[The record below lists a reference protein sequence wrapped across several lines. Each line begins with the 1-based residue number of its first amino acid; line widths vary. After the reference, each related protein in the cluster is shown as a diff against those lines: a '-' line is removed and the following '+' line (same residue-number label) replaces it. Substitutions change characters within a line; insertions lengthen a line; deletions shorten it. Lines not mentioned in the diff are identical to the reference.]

1 MLKRKIEKEV
11 RDIVNALWENEIKDF
26 DFKGFKVEIPDE
38 RFGEFSTNIAM
49 LLARPLKIKPL
60 EIAKKIVHNL
70 NEKDDLFEKIEIAG
84 PGFINFSLKKDVYIE
99 SLKNILRLKKE
110 YGRKKPLGKKV
121 QLEFVSAN
129 PTGPLT
135 VGHGRQAIIGDVLSK
150 VFKEEGYE
158 ITTEYYFNDAGRQM
172 DLLAQSLWVRYNQF
186 FEKNLDIP
194 EDGYHGDYLKELAKG
209 LASKF
214 KKDYVG
220 KWNEEIKEI
229 FKEMAKDSMFKII
242 KFTLQRLGV
251 QFDVY
256 FNEKSL
262 LEDGTVDEV
271 INLLKSKNLVYEKD
285 GALWFK
291 VSEFVDEDDKVLIRS
306 NGIPTYFMTDIAYHY
321 NKFKRKFD
329 RVYDIWGAD
338 HHGHIPRMKAAM
350 KALGIPDDFFNV
362 ILHQFVTLKKEGKEV
377 KMSTRKGEFVTLDE
391 LIDSVGVDATRYFFA
406 MIDPNTHMIFD
417 MDLAVSKSNEN
428 PVYYVQYAYARI
440 RSLFRKAV
448 EKGITYKEEENLEF
462 LCTIP
467 QEKLLVRDLDLFDE
481 ILEDTLRDLAPNKLT
496 NYAEKLVAKF
506 HNYYTDNIILD
517 IENKELSNARLN
529 LCKGMEIIL
538 SRVFD
543 ILGISKPEKM

>member
-1 MLKRKIEKEV
+1 MLRKKIEKE
-11 RDIVNALWENEIKDF
+11 IVNITNELWGDKILETDLKSF
-26 DFKGFKVEIPDE
+26 RVEIPDE

-49 LLARPLKIKPL
+49 ILAKSLKIKPI
-60 EIAKKIVHNL
+60 EIAKKIVERIKT
-70 NEKDDLFEKIEIAG
+70 NELFENVEIAG
-84 PGFINFSLKKDVYIE
+84 PGFINFKLKKNVYTE
-99 SLKNILRLKKE
+99 LLKNILDAGEKF
-110 YGRKKPLGKKV
+110 GRKEPNGIKV
-121 QLEFVSAN
+121 QIEFVSAN

-135 VGHGRQAIIGDVLSK
+135 VGHGRQAVIGDVLSK
-150 VFKEEGYE
+150 VFKEEGFE
-158 ITTEYYFNDAGRQM
+158 VTREYYFNDAGRQM

-186 FEKNLDIP
+186 FGKELDIP
-194 EDGYHGDYLKELAKG
+194 EDGYHGEYLVELAKEIAG
-209 LASKF
+209 KF
-214 KKDYVG
+214 KTDYVG
-220 KWNEEIKEI
+220 KWNDEIKEI
-229 FKEMAKDSMFKII
+229 FKEMAKDAMFRLI
-242 KFTLQRLGV
+242 KSTLERLRV
-251 QFDVY
+251 QFDVF

-271 INLLKSKNLVYEKD
+271 IEILKSKDLLYEKD

-329 RVYDIWGAD
+329 KVYDIWGAD

-391 LIDSVGVDATRYFFA
+391 LMDSVGVDATRYFFA

-440 RSLFRKAV
+440 KSLFRKAQ
-448 EKGITYKEEENLEF
+448 EKGIEYTERENLDL
-462 LCTIP
+462 LCDID

-481 ILEDTLRDLAPNKLT
+481 TLEDALRDLAPNKIT
-496 NYAEKLVAKF
+496 NYVEKLVARF

-517 IENKELSNARLN
+517 TDNKDLSNARLN
-529 LCKGMEIIL
+529 LCKGLETIL
-538 SRVFD
+538 SKVFD

>member
-1 MLKRKIEKEV
+1 MLRKRIESEIVETVNKLWGDEV
-11 RDIVNALWENEIKDF
+11 FQANLKS
-26 DFKGFKVEIPDE
+26 FKVEIPDE

-49 LLARPLKIKPL
+49 ILAKPLKTKPI
-60 EIAKKIVHNL
+60 EIAKKIV
-70 NEKDDLFEKIEIAG
+70 EKIKTGELFENVEIAG
-84 PGFINFSLKKDVYIE
+84 PGFINFKLKKNVYTE
-99 SLKNILRLKKE
+99 LLKNILNTGER
-110 YGRKKPLGKKV
+110 YGRKEPNGMKV
-121 QLEFVSAN
+121 QIEFVSAN

-135 VGHGRQAIIGDVLSK
+135 VGHGRQAVIGDVLSK
-150 VFKEEGYE
+150 VFKEEGFE
-158 ITTEYYFNDAGRQM
+158 VTKEYYFNDAGRQM

-186 FEKNLDIP
+186 FGKKLDIP
-194 EDGYHGDYLKELAKG
+194 EDGYHGDYLVELAKEIAG
-209 LASKF
+209 KF
-214 KKDYVG
+214 KADYVG
-220 KWNEEIKEI
+220 KWNDEIKEI
-229 FKEMAKDSMFKII
+229 FKEMAKDAMFKLI
-242 KFTLQRLGV
+242 KSTLERLKV
-251 QFDVY
+251 QFDIF

-262 LEDGTVDEV
+262 LEDGTVNEV
-271 INLLKSKNLVYEKD
+271 IEILKSKGLLYEKD

-306 NGIPTYFMTDIAYHY
+306 SGIPTYFMTDIAYHY

-338 HHGHIPRMKAAM
+338 HHGHISRMKAAM

-391 LIDSVGVDATRYFFA
+391 LMDSVGVDATRYFFA

-440 RSLFRKAV
+440 KSLFRKAR
-448 EKGITYKEEENLEF
+448 EKGIEYRKGENLDL
-462 LCTIP
+462 LCDID

-481 ILEDTLRDLAPNKLT
+481 TLEDTLRDLAPNKIT
-496 NYAEKLVAKF
+496 NYVEKLVSRF

-517 IENKELSNARLN
+517 TDNRDLSNARLN
-529 LCKGMEIIL
+529 LCKGLETIL
-538 SRVFD
+538 SKVFD

>member
-1 MLKRKIEKEV
+1 MLRKRIESEIVETVNKLWGDEV
-11 RDIVNALWENEIKDF
+11 FQANLKS
-26 DFKGFKVEIPDE
+26 FKVEIPDE

-49 LLARPLKIKPL
+49 ILSKPLKTKPI
-60 EIAKKIVHNL
+60 EIAKKIV
-70 NEKDDLFEKIEIAG
+70 EKIKTGELFENVEIAG
-84 PGFINFSLKKDVYIE
+84 PGFINFKLKKNVYTE
-99 SLKNILRLKKE
+99 LLKNILNTGER
-110 YGRKKPLGKKV
+110 YGRKEPNGMKV
-121 QLEFVSAN
+121 QIEFVSAN

-135 VGHGRQAIIGDVLSK
+135 VGHGRQAVIGDVLSK
-150 VFKEEGYE
+150 VFKEEGFE
-158 ITTEYYFNDAGRQM
+158 VTKEYYFNDAGRQM

-186 FEKNLDIP
+186 FGKKLDIP
-194 EDGYHGDYLKELAKG
+194 EDGYHGDYLVELAKEIAG
-209 LASKF
+209 KF
-214 KKDYVG
+214 KADYVG
-220 KWNEEIKEI
+220 KWNDEIKEI
-229 FKEMAKDSMFKII
+229 FKEMAKDAMFKLI
-242 KFTLQRLGV
+242 KSTLERLKV
-251 QFDVY
+251 QFDIF

-262 LEDGTVDEV
+262 LEDGTVNEV
-271 INLLKSKNLVYEKD
+271 IEILKSKGLLYEKD

-306 NGIPTYFMTDIAYHY
+306 SGIPTYFMTDIAYHY

-338 HHGHIPRMKAAM
+338 HHGHISRMKAAM

-391 LIDSVGVDATRYFFA
+391 LMDSVGVDATRYFFA

-440 RSLFRKAV
+440 KSLFRKAR
-448 EKGITYKEEENLEF
+448 EKGIEYRKGENLDL
-462 LCTIP
+462 LCDID

-481 ILEDTLRDLAPNKLT
+481 TLEDTLRDLAPNKIT
-496 NYAEKLVAKF
+496 NYVEKLVSRF

-517 IENKELSNARLN
+517 TDNRDLSNARLN
-529 LCKGMEIIL
+529 LCKGLETIL
-538 SRVFD
+538 SKVFD

>member
-1 MLKRKIEKEV
+1 MLRKRIESEIVETVNKLWGDEV
-11 RDIVNALWENEIKDF
+11 FRTDLKS
-26 DFKGFKVEIPDE
+26 FKVEIPDE

-49 LLARPLKIKPL
+49 ILAKPLKTKPI
-60 EIAKKIVHNL
+60 EIAKKIV
-70 NEKDDLFEKIEIAG
+70 EKIKTGELFENVEIAG
-84 PGFINFSLKKDVYIE
+84 PGFINFKLKKNVYTE
-99 SLKNILRLKKE
+99 LLKNILNTGER
-110 YGRKKPLGKKV
+110 YGRKEPNGMKV
-121 QLEFVSAN
+121 QIEFVSAN

-135 VGHGRQAIIGDVLSK
+135 VGHGRQAVIGDVLSK
-150 VFKEEGYE
+150 VFKEEGFE
-158 ITTEYYFNDAGRQM
+158 VTKEYYFNDAGRQM

-186 FEKNLDIP
+186 FGKKLDIP
-194 EDGYHGDYLKELAKG
+194 EDGYHGDYLVELAKEIAG
-209 LASKF
+209 KF
-214 KKDYVG
+214 KADYVG
-220 KWNEEIKEI
+220 KWNDEIKEI
-229 FKEMAKDSMFKII
+229 FKEMAKDAMFKLI
-242 KFTLQRLGV
+242 KSTLERLKV
-251 QFDVY
+251 QFDIF

-262 LEDGTVDEV
+262 LEDGTVNEV
-271 INLLKSKNLVYEKD
+271 IEILKSKGLLYEKD

-306 NGIPTYFMTDIAYHY
+306 SGIPTYFMTDIAYHY

-338 HHGHIPRMKAAM
+338 HHGHISRMKAAM

-391 LIDSVGVDATRYFFA
+391 LMDSVGVDATRYFFA

-440 RSLFRKAV
+440 KSLFRKAR
-448 EKGITYKEEENLEF
+448 EKGIEYRKGENLDL
-462 LCTIP
+462 LCDID

-481 ILEDTLRDLAPNKLT
+481 TLEDTLRDLAPNKIT
-496 NYAEKLVAKF
+496 NYVEKLVSRF

-517 IENKELSNARLN
+517 TDNRDLSNARLN
-529 LCKGMEIIL
+529 LCKGLETIL
-538 SRVFD
+538 SKVFD